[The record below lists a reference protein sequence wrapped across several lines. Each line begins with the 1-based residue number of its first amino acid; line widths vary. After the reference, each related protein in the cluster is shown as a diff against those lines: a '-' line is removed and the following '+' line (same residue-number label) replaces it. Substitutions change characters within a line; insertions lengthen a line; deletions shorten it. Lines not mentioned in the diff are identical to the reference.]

1 MRAETQQLQWATQ
14 AGRSQHMHRTTC
26 TGAVYMTLTAAD
38 LESTDMGVLIDQRQ
52 QAIVSVL
59 PTAQLH

>member
-1 MRAETQQLQWATQ
+1 
-14 AGRSQHMHRTTC
+14 
-26 TGAVYMTLTAAD
+26 MTVTAAD
-38 LESTDMGVLIDQRQ
+38 LESADMGVLIDQRQ